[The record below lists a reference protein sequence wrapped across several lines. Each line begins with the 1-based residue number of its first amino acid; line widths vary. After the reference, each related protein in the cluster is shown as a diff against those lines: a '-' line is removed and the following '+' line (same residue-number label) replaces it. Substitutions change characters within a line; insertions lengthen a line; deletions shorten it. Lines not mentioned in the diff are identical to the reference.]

1 MSAKRLTP
9 PIKWHGGKTYLA
21 QRIIDLMPKHHHYVE
36 LFGGGLAVLLRKD
49 PVGISEVVNDLNG
62 ELMNFFCVLQGKK
75 SFARFSRRVNVI
87 PFARDEWKDSKL
99 EESEESSLSRV
110 TRALKFFVRNRM
122 SLAGRM
128 TDFTGITK
136 TRTRGGMNA
145 EVNAWM
151 GAVEGLPAFHA
162 RIKRVLIENRPAI
175 DLMQNHDVK
184 GSLMYCDPPYPSST
198 RSSPSVY
205 EYEMIDKDHRAFL
218 AEAKSLK
225 HAKIM
230 ISSYPSEMY
239 TTALKD
245 WNQHEFDIANNA
257 AGGKTKAR
265 KTEVVFTN
273 F

>member
-1 MSAKRLTP
+1 MSEQRLTP
-9 PIKWHGGKTYLA
+9 PIKWHGGKHYLA
-21 QRIIDLMPKHHHYVE
+21 AWIISLMLKHHHYVE
-36 LFGGGLAVLLRKD
+36 PFAGGLAVLLRKD

-62 ELMNFFCVLQGKK
+62 ELMNFYSVLQGEK
-75 SFARFSRRVNVI
+75 SFAKFNRRVNVI
-87 PFARDEWKDSKL
+87 PFAREEWKESKQEEF
-99 EESEESSLSRV
+99 EESTPSRV
-110 TRALKFFVRNRM
+110 TRALRFFVCNRM

-128 TDFTGITK
+128 TDFTGVTK

-151 GAVEGLPAFHA
+151 GAVEGLPEFHA

-205 EYEMIDKDHRAFL
+205 EYEMSDKDHRAFL
-218 AEAKSLK
+218 ARAKSLK

-230 ISSYPSEMY
+230 ISSYPSVMY

-265 KTEVVFTN
+265 KTEVVFMN